1 MTDQPEQISRASAH
15 AHPNIALVKYWGKA
29 DTGRN
34 LPATGSLSLTLGAL
48 QTHTTVARGASDTLT
63 VNGDSRPEM
72 AERLFRFLDS
82 AFPDRP
88 ALSIDT
94 QNDFPTAAG
103 LASSASGFAAVVCA
117 VDGLLQSGH
126 SEHRLAQLAGGGS
139 GSAARSLYGG
149 IVRLDAPATEN
160 DDIRLRP
167 LAEPADWPLEVLVAV
182 IDEGPK
188 AVGSTE
194 GMERTRTTS
203 PYYSGWI
210 DSHARDL
217 DLATDAVGKRDFAA
231 LADVTEHSFF
241 KMHAVMM
248 SSQPALLYW
257 LPASVGVVRLV
268 ADLRARGVPACCT
281 MDAGPQVKV
290 VTTPDAATELASAI
304 TGVAGVQR
312 VIRSGLGNAPVVNLE
327 R

>member
-1 MTDQPEQISRASAH
+1 MTDQEEQISRATAQ

-48 QTHTTVARGASDTLT
+48 HTQTTVARGAADSLL
-63 VNGDSRPEM
+63 VNGMPRPDM
-72 AERLFRFLDS
+72 AARLFRFLDS

-103 LASSASGFAAVVCA
+103 LASSASGFAAAVCA
-117 VDGLLQSGH
+117 VDGLLQSAH
-126 SEHRLAQLAGGGS
+126 SQHRLAQLAGGGS

-149 IVRLDAPATEN
+149 IVRLDAPSVEN
-160 DDIRLRP
+160 DDIRLQP
-167 LAEPADWPLEVLVAV
+167 LADPSDWPLEVMAAV

-194 GMERTRTTS
+194 GMERTRATS
-203 PYYSGWI
+203 PYYPVWI

-217 DLATDAVGKRDFAA
+217 DVATDAVAKRDFAA
-231 LADVTEHSFF
+231 LAEVTEHSFF

-257 LPASVGVVRLV
+257 LPASVGVVRAV
-268 ADLRARGVPACCT
+268 ADLRSRGLPACCT

-290 VTTPDAATELASAI
+290 VTTPDAAADIADALAE
-304 TGVAGVQR
+304 VDGVQR
-312 VIRSGLGNAPVVNLE
+312 IIRSGLGGAPVVNLE